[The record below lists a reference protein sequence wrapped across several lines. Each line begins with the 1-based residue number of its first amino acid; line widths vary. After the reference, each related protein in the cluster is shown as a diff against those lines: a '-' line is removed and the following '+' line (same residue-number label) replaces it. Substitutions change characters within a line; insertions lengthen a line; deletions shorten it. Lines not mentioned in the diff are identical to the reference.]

1 MPKAVFPG
9 LLVLGALGWTL
20 MEYLIHRFLFHME
33 PPSGS
38 YYLITLHFVLHGQ
51 HHKVREWGAQPGII
65 TGEGVGILAGHKARE
80 WGSQAT
86 SHGRE
91 WGSPGSSTGADPQ
104 GAPVFHRAY
113 LCSRC
118 KCEPWLD
125 QSWRCVSV
133 SSLHVCVGT

>member
-1 MPKAVFPG
+1 MSPEYAVAVPKAMFPG

-51 HHKVREWGAQPGII
+51 HHKVREWGPQPGSI
-65 TGEGVGILAGHKARE
+65 TGEGVGTLAGHKARE

-91 WGSPGSSTGADPQ
+91 WGSLGSSTGKDLTHKGHLSSIEPTYAL
-104 GAPVFHRAY
+104 GASVNPGWTRAG
-113 LCSRC
+113 
-118 KCEPWLD
+118 D
-125 QSWRCVSV
+125 V
-133 SSLHVCVGT
+133 